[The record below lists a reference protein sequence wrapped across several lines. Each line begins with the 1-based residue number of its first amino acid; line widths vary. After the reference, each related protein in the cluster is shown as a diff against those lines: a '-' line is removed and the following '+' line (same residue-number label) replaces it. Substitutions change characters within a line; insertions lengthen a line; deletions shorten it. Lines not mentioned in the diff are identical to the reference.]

1 MWGALLSAGAGLV
14 APAMD
19 AFGMFKGH
27 EKKYMDYLK
36 KKGMTD
42 ADVNKGLNTATGQ
55 IADQTDRSK
64 FQIDSGL
71 LSQGMGSSIIGSQ
84 AKMGAEMDKN
94 KMIQKRSRELY
105 EKKRLDEMK
114 RKQEMA
120 EFKLGQGQ
128 AKSQGWADLI
138 GGGMGALGA
147 QDKGGNYLFDWLGKK

>member
-1 MWGALLSAGAGLV
+1 MWGTLATVGAGLV
-14 APAMD
+14 SSGFQ
-19 AFGMFKGH
+19 AFGARKH

-42 ADVNKGLNTATGQ
+42 ADVQKGMNTATGQ
-55 IADQTDRSK
+55 IADQTNRAK

-71 LSQGMGSSIIGSQ
+71 LSQGMSGSIIGSQ

-94 KMIQKRSRELY
+94 KMIQKRSRDLY
-105 EKKRLDEMK
+105 EKKRRADME
-114 RKQEMA
+114 REREMA

-128 AKSQGWADLI
+128 SKVQGQADFF
-138 GGGMGALGA
+138 GGLASGLGA